1 MSSLEDLF
9 NEEGNGTGISVI
21 QVALLFSMVNNS
33 FIIMNKITLQIQNS
47 LQYTP
52 EDIVVKVYS
61 LARTVADTLRSNGLL
76 FWTSGGT
83 TLGQN
88 QVRCW

>member
-1 MSSLEDLF
+1 MFVERL
-9 NEEGNGTGISVI
+9 NKTIHMK
-21 QVALLFSMVNNS
+21 QNN
-33 FIIMNKITLQIQNS
+33 FIIQNS

-52 EDIVVKVYS
+52 GDIVVKVYS

-88 QVRCW
+88 QVRCL

>member
-1 MSSLEDLF
+1 
-9 NEEGNGTGISVI
+9 
-21 QVALLFSMVNNS
+21 MVNNS
-33 FIIMNKITLQIQNS
+33 FTNKITLQIQNS

-61 LARTVADTLRSNGLL
+61 LARTVADTLRSYGLL

>member
-1 MSSLEDLF
+1 MFVERL
-9 NEEGNGTGISVI
+9 NITIHMK
-21 QVALLFSMVNNS
+21 QNN
-33 FIIMNKITLQIQNS
+33 FIIQNS

-52 EDIVVKVYS
+52 GDIVVKVYS
-61 LARTVADTLRSNGLL
+61 LARTVADALRSNGLL

>member
-1 MSSLEDLF
+1 M
-9 NEEGNGTGISVI
+9 I
-21 QVALLFSMVNNS
+21 NNS
-33 FIIMNKITLQIQNS
+33 FTNKITLQIQNS

-61 LARTVADTLRSNGLL
+61 LARTVADTLRCNGLL